1 MCLGFV
7 HIVVYSYGMVPPMR
21 LPNLATLLSL
31 LIFMTADTSHA
42 GPLQQLTGALPRQVK
57 SWVVEGEDRFFDDKT
72 IFDYIDGSGEVY
84 RAYNLRE
91 CLSRVYSKEGGQF
104 IVLDV
109 FDMGTPADAFGVFTH
124 DTDGEAVA
132 IGQDGRWRPGW
143 LNFWKD
149 RYFVSITVQEENPQ
163 AFEAALEL
171 GRQVGA
177 RILQEGARP
186 KLLERLPQRGL
197 QAGTIRFLHHPIVL
211 NYHFYL
217 SDENILELSPATD
230 AVLAT
235 YHRAAGSARLLLVQ
249 YPHADAAR
257 RAAENIRR
265 HYLPDA
271 DADGITRLENDR
283 WASARLKDK
292 LLVVVL
298 EAASRESTAELMRET
313 N

>member
-1 MCLGFV
+1 
-7 HIVVYSYGMVPPMR
+7 
-21 LPNLATLLSL
+21 
-31 LIFMTADTSHA
+31 
-42 GPLQQLTGALPRQVK
+42 
-57 SWVVEGEDRFFDDKT
+57 VVEGEDRFFDDKT

-84 RAYNLRE
+84 RAYNLQG
-91 CLSRVYSKEGGQF
+91 CMSRVYSKEGQPS

-149 RYFVSITVQEENPQ
+149 RYFVSVTVQEENAQ

-186 KLLERLPQRGL
+186 KLLERLPQAGL

-217 SDENILELSPATD
+217 SDENILGLSPGTD

-235 YHRAAGSARLLLVQ
+235 YQRAAGSARLLLVQ
-249 YPHADAAR
+249 YPDAGAAR
-257 RAAENIRR
+257 RAAENTRR

-271 DADGITRLENDR
+271 DADGTARLENGR
-283 WASARLKDK
+283 WASARLKDR

-298 EAASRESTAELMRET
+298 EAGSRESAAELMRET
-313 N
+313 NY

>member
-1 MCLGFV
+1 MPRVFKN
-7 HIVVYSYGMVPPMR
+7 IVQLSYIHDR
-21 LPNLATLLSL
+21 RYFN
-31 LIFMTADTSHA
+31 AD
-42 GPLQQLTGALPRQVK
+42 PLRQLTGALTQQVMG
-57 SWVVEGEDRFFDDKT
+57 WMAEGQDRFFDDKT
-72 IFDYIDGSGEVY
+72 IFDYIDGAGEVY
-84 RAYNLRE
+84 RAYNLRG
-91 CLSRVYSKEGGQF
+91 CLSRVYSKAGGPPL
-104 IVLDV
+104 VLDV

-149 RYFVSITVQEENPQ
+149 RFFVSITVPEENAQ

-171 GRQVGA
+171 GRQVDA
-177 RILQEGARP
+177 RIPKKGERP
-186 KLLERLPQRGL
+186 KLLTRLPQTGL
-197 QAGTIRFLHHPIVL
+197 QARTIRFLHHPIVL
-211 NYHFYL
+211 NDHFYL
-217 SDENILELSPATD
+217 SDENILELSSATD

-235 YHRAAGSARLLLVQ
+235 YQRSAGSARLLLVQ
-249 YPHADAAR
+249 YREVGTAR
-257 RAAENIRR
+257 RAAKNIRQ

-271 DADGITRLENDR
+271 DADGVVRLENGK

-298 EAASRESTAELMRET
+298 EAGSRESAADLMRET

>member
-1 MCLGFV
+1 
-7 HIVVYSYGMVPPMR
+7 
-21 LPNLATLLSL
+21 
-31 LIFMTADTSHA
+31 MTVSASHA
-42 GPLQQLTGALPRQVK
+42 DPLRQLAGTLPQEARG
-57 SWVVEGEDRFFDDKT
+57 WVVAGQDRFFDDKT
-72 IFDYIDGSGEVY
+72 IFEYIDGAAEVY
-84 RAYNLRE
+84 RAYNLHG
-91 CLSRVYSKEGGQF
+91 CLSRVYSKEGGPPL
-104 IVLDV
+104 VLDV

-124 DTDGEAVA
+124 DTDGEAIA

-149 RYFVSITVQEENPQ
+149 RYFVSITVPEENAR

-171 GRQVGA
+171 GRLVDA
-177 RILQEGARP
+177 RIPKKGERP
-186 KLLERLPQRGL
+186 KLLTHLPQAGL

-217 SDENILELSPATD
+217 SDENILELSSATD
-230 AVLAT
+230 VVLAT
-235 YHRAAGSARLLLVQ
+235 YQRPAGSARLLLVQ
-249 YPHADAAR
+249 YPDVGTAR

-271 DADGITRLENDR
+271 DADGVVRLENGK

-298 EAASRESTAELMRET
+298 EAGSRESAADLMRET
-313 N
+313 NQHGQRRLRHD

>member
-1 MCLGFV
+1 
-7 HIVVYSYGMVPPMR
+7 MVSPMR
-21 LPNLATLLSL
+21 LACSTTLFSF
-31 LIFMTADTSHA
+31 LIFMTLSASHADPLRQLADTL
-42 GPLQQLTGALPRQVK
+42 PQGARG
-57 SWVVEGEDRFFDDKT
+57 WVVEGQDRFFDDKT
-72 IFDYIDGSGEVY
+72 IFEYIDGAAEVY
-84 RAYNLRE
+84 RAYNLHG
-91 CLSRVYSKEGGQF
+91 CLSRVYSKEGGPLL
-104 IVLDV
+104 VLDV

-132 IGQDGRWRPGW
+132 IGQDGRWRSGW

-149 RYFVSITVQEENPQ
+149 RYFVSITVSEENAQ

-171 GRQVGA
+171 GRLVDA
-177 RILQEGARP
+177 RIPKKGERP
-186 KLLERLPQRGL
+186 KLLTRLPQAGL

-217 SDENILELSPATD
+217 SDENILELSSATD

-235 YHRAAGSARLLLVQ
+235 YQRSAGSARLLLVQ
-249 YPHADAAR
+249 YPDVGTAR

-271 DADGITRLENDR
+271 DAEGVVRLENGK
-283 WASARLKDK
+283 WASARRKDK

-298 EAASRESTAELMRET
+298 EAGSRKSAAELMRET